1 MKLPLRH
8 LQINPQGNEFAYDH
22 PDYPK
27 DAGCSYEHDYD
38 AILNADGE
46 IVADNAGYYPTGI
59 DRDAAAHIVKCV
71 NMHDRLVEALKRLS
85 SATPVIIGGDRDQL
99 DEAEE
104 YAEIVLAEA
113 LGEAPHA

>member
-8 LQINPQGNEFAYDH
+8 LQINPQGNEFADDH

-27 DAGCSYEHDYD
+27 GAGRNYERDYD
-38 AILNADGE
+38 AILDADGE

-71 NMHDRLVEALKRLS
+71 NVHDQMLITIGKLASGMKR
-85 SATPVIIGGDRDQL
+85 GDEGWSKL
-99 DEAEE
+99 DEEV
-104 YAEIVLAEA
+104 YQLAM
-113 LGEAPHA
+113 EAPHA